1 MTDNSTRDGCGDI
14 GAGLLRGD
22 LPDSALRL
30 AVDGF
35 AALWC
40 GRAVPVADLLGNGDQ
55 ADAIITELA
64 ARGRAEIDES
74 GRLVGIHG
82 LTLRSTRHRLN
93 HAGRCHNTWCAFDS
107 IGIPAALALDATA
120 HTDCPACGRS
130 LTVEI
135 GAGVPS
141 ENGFALWLPSPSGD
155 HLMAEFCASADLYCS
170 VEHLHQRV
178 DTDLVPGTVA
188 DLAKAAAIGAETWAD
203 VAAMSIDAESP
214 WP

>member
-1 MTDNSTRDGCGDI
+1 MTDNPTSDGCCDI
-14 GAGLLRGD
+14 GAGPLRGD

-40 GRAVPVADLLGNGDQ
+40 GRALPVADLLGNGDQ
-55 ADAIITELA
+55 AIITELA

-82 LTLRSTRHRLN
+82 LTLRSTRHRFD
-93 HAGRCHNTWCAFDS
+93 HAGRSHHTWCAFDS

-120 HTDCPACGRS
+120 HTDCPTCGQP

-135 GAGVPS
+135 DAGLPTGS
-141 ENGFALWLPSPSGD
+141 GFALWLPSMSGD
-155 HLMAEFCASADLYCS
+155 HLMAEFCAGANLYCS
-170 VEHLHQRV
+170 VEHLHQRI
-178 DTDLVPGTVA
+178 DTNLAPGTVTY
-188 DLAKAAAIGAETWAD
+188 LAKAAAIGAETWAD
-203 VAAMSIDAESP
+203 VAAMPLDAESP